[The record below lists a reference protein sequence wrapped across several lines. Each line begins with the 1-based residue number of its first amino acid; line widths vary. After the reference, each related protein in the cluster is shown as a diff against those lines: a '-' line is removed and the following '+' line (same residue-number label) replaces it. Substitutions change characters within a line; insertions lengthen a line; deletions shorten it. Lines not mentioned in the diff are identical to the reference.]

1 MSERYW
7 VKERDWKEH
16 IDVLV
21 VDGYVDE
28 PGLLGVPPYISPE
41 PRMLVGVAD
50 ELDLTWEYVTIDE
63 YREYGLPL
71 GDIVLVHGGV
81 TVPGK
86 YLSGQPLSVE
96 EALEISD
103 QPGETY
109 LGGPLARYSEVSGY
123 DHLVEKDLAAYFY
136 DSLFGEGVDRWAEA
150 EEREDWLKFG
160 AKTVKRH
167 LMFPDP
173 LLAEIETFRGCPRY
187 IVGGCSFCSEPVYGK
202 PQFREQEDIIEEM
215 GLLYD
220 YGIRH
225 FRLGGQSCIFSYK
238 AEGVGEVETVKPRPS
253 ELEELF
259 SGIVDRCPD
268 IKVLH
273 VDNANPAVMSKYRD
287 ESMEILET
295 LIEYCTAGNVIA
307 LGLESADEKVIEKN
321 NLNSDPQETK
331 EAVRIT
337 NRVGAD
343 AGDNGMPELLPG
355 INFLGGLIGECEETY
370 EKNLEFLKELLEE
383 ELLLR
388 RINIRQVMGG
398 DEWKVDKRN
407 FQYFK
412 KRVREQIDR
421 PMLKKIL
428 PEGRVLRDVY
438 MEKHDEGITF
448 GRQIGSYP
456 LLVGVRYELE
466 LGRYY
471 DIKLTEYGYRSV
483 TGIHQPFYLDEAS
496 FKELQAVPGIGKK
509 RAGKIFTEQPKSE
522 GELEELLEDRRS
534 FEKIMEY
541 VEFK

>member
-1 MSERYW
+1 
-7 VKERDWKEH
+7 
-16 IDVLV
+16 
-21 VDGYVDE
+21 
-28 PGLLGVPPYISPE
+28 
-41 PRMLVGVAD
+41 
-50 ELDLTWEYVTIDE
+50 
-63 YREYGLPL
+63 
-71 GDIVLVHGGV
+71 IVLVHGGV

-86 YLSGQPLSVE
+86 YLSGEPLSVE
-96 EALEISD
+96 EAVEIAD

-136 DSLFGEGVDRWAEA
+136 DSLFGEGVDRWAEV

-160 AKTVKRH
+160 AKAVKRH

-187 IVGGCSFCSEPVYGK
+187 ISGGCSFCSEPVYGE
-202 PQFREQEDIIEEM
+202 PQFREQEDIVEEM

-238 AEGVGEVETVKPRPS
+238 AEGVGEVEVVEPRPV

-268 IKVLH
+268 LKVLH
-273 VDNANPAVMSKYRD
+273 VDNANPAVISEYPDKS
-287 ESMEILET
+287 EEIMKILVD
-295 LIEYCTAGNVIA
+295 YCTSGNVIA
-307 LGLESADEKVIEKN
+307 LGLESADGIVIEKN
-321 NLNSDPQETK
+321 NLNTDTRETK

-337 NRVGAD
+337 NKVGAD

-355 INFLGGLIGECEETY
+355 INFLGGLIGESEETY

-388 RINIRQVMGG
+388 RINIRQVMGTG
-398 DEWKVDKRN
+398 EWKVDKRN

-412 KRVREQIDR
+412 KRVREEIDR
-421 PMLKKIL
+421 PMLKRML

-438 MEKHDEGITF
+438 MEKHDDGITF
-448 GRQIGSYP
+448 GRQIGTYP

-496 FKELQAVPGIGKK
+496 FKELQEVPGIGKK
-509 RAGKIFTEQPKSE
+509 RAAKIFREQPKSE

-541 VEFK
+541 IEFK